1 MKTITIEDS
10 KAIMATAE
18 ALKKGFEANPNA
30 TVRKLAN
37 NCGIKNYMGLLNA
50 SRKPVVGM
58 TYDPDAMNYD
68 AMAKVLLR
76 NKVDAATINWE
87 EVAAET
93 QRATGTVIKD
103 LDAFEV
109 GAKVYLRR
117 EPTTPYTIVYKT
129 ETHIVLL
136 LEGSTEPLAWKNTT
150 FLFNGPQFTPREA
163 KPADSAE
170 AATSEE
176 VDG

>member
-37 NCGIKNYMGLLNA
+37 SCGVKNYMGLLNA
-50 SRKPVVGM
+50 SRKPVAGM
-58 TYDPDAMNYD
+58 TYDPDALNYD

-76 NKVDAATINWE
+76 NGFDAANIDWA

-93 QRATGTVIKD
+93 QRTPGTVVKD
-103 LDAFEV
+103 LSAFEV
-109 GAKVYLRR
+109 GMKVYLRR

-150 FLFNGPQFTPREA
+150 LLFNGPQFTPREA
-163 KPADSAE
+163 KPADAD
-170 AATSEE
+170 TSEE

>member
-37 NCGIKNYMGLLNA
+37 SCSIKNYMGLLNA
-50 SRKPVVGM
+50 SRKPVAGM
-58 TYDPDAMNYD
+58 TYDPDALNYD
-68 AMAKVLLR
+68 AMANVLLR
-76 NKVDAATINWE
+76 NGVDAANIDWA

-93 QRATGTVIKD
+93 QRTPGTVVKD
-103 LDAFEV
+103 LSAFEV
-109 GAKVYLRR
+109 GMKVYLRR

-163 KPADSAE
+163 KPADAD
-170 AATSEE
+170 TSEE

>member
-10 KAIMATAE
+10 KAIMATAK

-37 NCGIKNYMGLLNA
+37 SCGVKNYMGLLNA
-50 SRKPVVGM
+50 SRRPVAGM
-58 TYDPDAMNYD
+58 TYDPDALNYD

-76 NKVDAATINWE
+76 NGVDAATIDWA
-87 EVAAET
+87 EVAAGT
-93 QRATGTVIKD
+93 QRTPGTVVKD
-103 LDAFEV
+103 LSAFDV
-109 GAKVYLRR
+109 GMKVYLRR

-163 KPADSAE
+163 KPADAD
-170 AATSEE
+170 TSEE

>member
-37 NCGIKNYMGLLNA
+37 SCGVKNYMGLLNA
-50 SRKPVVGM
+50 SRKPVAGM
-58 TYDPDAMNYD
+58 TYDPDALNYD

-76 NKVDAATINWE
+76 NGVDAANIDWA

-93 QRATGTVIKD
+93 RRTPGTVVKD
-103 LDAFEV
+103 LSAFEV
-109 GAKVYLRR
+109 GMKVYLRR
-117 EPTTPYTIVYKT
+117 VPTTPYTIVYKT

-163 KPADSAE
+163 KPADAD
-170 AATSEE
+170 TSEE

>member
-37 NCGIKNYMGLLNA
+37 SCGVKNYMGLLNA
-50 SRKPVVGM
+50 SRKPVAGM
-58 TYDPDAMNYD
+58 TYDPDALNYD

-76 NKVDAATINWE
+76 NGVDAATIDWA
-87 EVAAET
+87 EVAAEA
-93 QRATGTVIKD
+93 QRTPGTVVKD
-103 LDAFEV
+103 LSAFDV
-109 GAKVYLRR
+109 GMKVYLRR

-150 FLFNGPQFTPREA
+150 FLFNGPQFAPREA
-163 KPADSAE
+163 KPADAD
-170 AATSEE
+170 TSEE

>member
-1 MKTITIEDS
+1 MSKKTIEIISQE
-10 KAIMATAE
+10 ATATLAA
-18 ALKKGFEANPNA
+18 ALKENFEKHPNA

-37 NCGIKNYMGLLNA
+37 SCGIKNYMGLLNA
-50 SRKPVVGM
+50 SRKPVAGM
-58 TYDPDAMNYD
+58 TYDPDALNYD

-76 NKVDAATINWE
+76 NGVDAASINWA
-87 EVAAET
+87 EVAAAT
-93 QRATGTVIKD
+93 QRTPGTVVKD
-103 LDAFEV
+103 LSAFNV
-109 GAKVYLRR
+109 GMKVYLRR

-163 KPADSAE
+163 KPADAD
-170 AATSEE
+170 TSEE